1 MPACPLC
8 GAAAAECF
16 RTPIDAKTFAPTRF
30 GTVQRCGACDFLFIA
45 PRPGVDE
52 TRAFYALDAYY
63 THGGRPVAAVAR
75 SVPSRVRVG
84 LGWRVDH
91 GESPVAMLAAR
102 LGGAGAAVCDV
113 GCGDGHYAR
122 ELVARGFVVT
132 GVERDRRAAAFDD
145 PNFRFVEAEVESLGA
160 VLPAGRFDAV
170 LMTHVLEHLVDPVRA
185 LQALRRLL
193 RPGGWAVVEVPN
205 NACVAARRSGLAWEH
220 LDIPRHLSFFTPA
233 TLRRAAEVA
242 GLRVERF
249 YFEGYVRQFFDSL
262 IETEQRL
269 HDALTRELGAPP
281 SFGVRNSQRRAWG
294 LLARTAF
301 AAPAR
306 KYDSVGIVARAG
318 RV

>member
-8 GAAAAECF
+8 GAAAAEWL
-16 RTPIDAKTFAPTRF
+16 RTPIDAKTRAPTRF
-30 GTVQRCGACDFLFIA
+30 GMVQRCSACDFRFVE
-45 PRPGVDE
+45 PRPSVEE
-52 TRAFYALDAYY
+52 TRAAYEFDAYY
-63 THGGRPVAAVAR
+63 THGESRAAAVAT
-75 SVPSRVRVG
+75 SFQSRARVH
-84 LGWRVDH
+84 LGWRADR
-91 GESPVAMLAAR
+91 GESPVALLAKR

-113 GCGDGHYAR
+113 GCGDGRYAR
-122 ELVARGFVVT
+122 ELVALGFIVT

-145 PNFRFVEAEVESLGA
+145 PHFRFVEAEVESLGA
-160 VLPAGRFDAV
+160 VLPAGGFDGVVMA
-170 LMTHVLEHLVDPVRA
+170 HVLEHLVDPVGA
-185 LQALRRLL
+185 LQAVRRLL
-193 RPGGWAVVEVPN
+193 RPDGWAVVEVPN

-220 LDIPRHLSFFTPA
+220 LDMPRHLSFFTAA

-249 YFEGYVRQFFDSL
+249 YFEGYVRQFFDTL
-262 IETEQRL
+262 IETEQGL

-281 SFGVRNSQRRAWG
+281 SFGARNSQRRAWG

-318 RV
+318 RA